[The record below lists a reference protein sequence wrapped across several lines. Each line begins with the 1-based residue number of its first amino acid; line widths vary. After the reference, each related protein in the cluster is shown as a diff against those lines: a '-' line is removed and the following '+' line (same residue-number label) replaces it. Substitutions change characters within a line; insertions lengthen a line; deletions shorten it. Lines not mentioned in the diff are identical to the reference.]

1 MEAIIKTLISGGLAL
16 NDISITTETAVYND
30 IQLIGVN
37 EGVLT
42 FIHEECKVYLLVKTV
57 TSITHA

>member
-1 MEAIIKTLISGGLAL
+1 MESVINRLISGGLAL
-16 NDISITTETAVYND
+16 DDITITTETAVYND
-30 IQLIGVN
+30 IHLIGVN

-42 FIHEECKVYLLVKTV
+42 FMHEECKVYLLIKTV

>member
-1 MEAIIKTLISGGLAL
+1 MEAIINRLISSGLAL
-16 NDISITTETAVYND
+16 DDISITTETSVYND

-37 EGVLT
+37 EGVLSFT
-42 FIHEECKVYLLVKTV
+42 HEECKVYLLIKTV